1 MEGNTNSGSM
11 KNQSRFTKMRTSGLT
26 VEHRHSSV
34 ALSVDLASHIS
45 RRCFKGTV
53 AIVASH
59 PQALMSSVRKQWLRL
74 IRLAQREK
82 ASTLNRQRKD
92 KLDETIFV
100 MQSVSFTAKAP
111 TDEQLAY
118 VSFATAEQFIAAA
131 PVCATLYI
139 TEPVTRLDQ
148 HMLASWMRPG
158 GMVVIYEG

>member
-1 MEGNTNSGSM
+1 M
-11 KNQSRFTKMRTSGLT
+11 KNQSRFTKMRTNGLT
-26 VEHRHSSV
+26 VEHRHSGV

-82 ASTLNRQRKD
+82 AGTLNRQHKD
-92 KLDETIFV
+92 KLDETIRV
-100 MQSVSFTAKAP
+100 MQTVSFTAKDPA
-111 TDEQLAY
+111 DEPLAY
-118 VSFATAEQFIAAA
+118 VSFATAEQFIAVA
-131 PVCATLYI
+131 PICVTLYI
-139 TEPVTRLDQ
+139 TAPVTKLDQ

-158 GMVVIYEG
+158 GVVVIYEE